1 MNNNYIFISHGKKY
15 NELLITLCKGIEDQG
30 LSTSVVQH
38 DAAPGD
44 ELNPDTKQAIEQ
56 ASAFVAVI
64 GPETIHSSQV
74 LKEIKYIETF

>member
-15 NELLITLCKGIEDQG
+15 NELLITLRKGIEDQG
-30 LSTSVVQH
+30 LSTRVVPH

-64 GPETIHSSQV
+64 GPETINSSQV
-74 LKEIKYIETF
+74 LKEIKYAL